1 MTYLPPMTTAT
12 TADREVPRTRA
23 SELLQLLVGHDA
35 ELRDDQWEAIEALVI
50 DRRPALV
57 VQRTGWGKSAVYFL
71 ATALLRDEGA
81 GVTVIVSPLLALMRN
96 QIAAATRAGIH
107 ARSVNSTNVQD
118 WSSIFE
124 AVERGEVDV
133 LLVSPERLNNPEF
146 REYVLPRL
154 IESCGLL
161 VIDEA
166 HCISDWGHDFRPDY
180 RRITSFI
187 ESLPPG
193 TPVLATTATAP
204 KRVVDDVADVLGLAS
219 NAGDVFVQRGTLDRE
234 SLRLSVVRLDTQ
246 IQRLAWL
253 ANHLGELPGSGII
266 YTLTVAATNEVA
278 NFLCGQGFSVKAYSG
293 QSDEAERLAAEQA
306 LLDNEVKALVATSAL
321 GMGYDKPDLGF
332 VIHFGAPSGP
342 VAYYQ
347 QVGRAGR
354 GVDRADVILLPASE
368 DREIWAYFSSVSFP
382 KEQNVTTVLAE
393 LAANDGPL
401 STPALETR
409 VNLSRTRLE
418 LLLKVLD
425 ADGAVRRV
433 KGGWTSTG
441 VPWFYDAERY
451 SKVLETRKAEQESM
465 LEYIRTDRCRMQFLR
480 ELLDDAEAVD
490 CGRCDNCTGEHQ
502 SIATDET
509 ALEAARLHIYRPGV
523 TLNPR
528 QQWPTG
534 MKQLGVDVAGKITA
548 DERPEQGRAIARF
561 TDLGYG
567 QVLRRLVA
575 PEVADQE
582 ISSDLVDA
590 ALRVLSAWKG
600 EWPQRPEIVVSIG
613 SRSRPHLVESFAE
626 SIAAAGRRP
635 YVGSVNHVGPSRT
648 NDSNSAFRLR
658 AIADAFAIPTEVS
671 AGITGRPLLLLDDYW
686 DTGWTV
692 TVVARMLR
700 RAGAGAVYPLVLGSA
715 GRD

>member
-1 MTYLPPMTTAT
+1 
-12 TADREVPRTRA
+12 
-23 SELLQLLVGHDA
+23 
-35 ELRDDQWEAIEALVI
+35 
-50 DRRPALV
+50 LV

-71 ATALLRDEGA
+71 ATALLRAEGA

-107 ARSVNSTNVQD
+107 ARTVNSTNVQE

-124 AVERGEVDV
+124 AIERGEVDV

-146 REYVLPRL
+146 RESVLPRL

-161 VIDEA
+161 VVDEA

-187 ESLPPG
+187 ESLPRD

-219 NAGDVFVQRGTLDRE
+219 NAREVLVQRGTLDRE
-234 SLRLSVVRLDTQ
+234 SLHLSVVRLETQ

-266 YTLTVAATNEVA
+266 YTLTVAATNEIA
-278 NFLCGQGFSVKAYSG
+278 NFLRGQGFPVKAYSG
-293 QSDEAERLAAEQA
+293 QSDEAERLVAEQA
-306 LLDNEVKALVATSAL
+306 LLNNEVKALVATSAL

-332 VIHFGAPSGP
+332 VLHFGAPSGP

-354 GVDRADVILLPASE
+354 GVDRAEVILLPASE
-368 DREIWAYFSSVSFP
+368 DKEIWAYFSSVSFP
-382 KEQNVTTVLAE
+382 REENVTAVLAE
-393 LAANDGPL
+393 LAAADGPL

-441 VPWFYDAERY
+441 VPWFYDIERY

-465 LEYIRTDRCRMQFLR
+465 LEYIHTDRCRMRFLR
-480 ELLDDAEAVD
+480 ELLDDAEAAD
-490 CGRCDNCTGEHQ
+490 CGRCDNCTGERK
-502 SIATDET
+502 SIATNDT

-523 TLNPR
+523 SLNPR

-534 MKQLGVDVAGKITA
+534 MKQLGVDVAGKIA
-548 DERPEQGRAIARF
+548 AEERPEAGRAIARF

-567 QVLRRLVA
+567 RVLRHLVA
-575 PEVADQE
+575 PDIADQE

-600 EWPQRPEIVVSIG
+600 EWPERPEIVVSIG
-613 SRSRPHLVESFAE
+613 SKSRPRLVESFAE
-626 SIAAAGRRP
+626 AIAAAGRRP
-635 YVGSVNHVGPSRT
+635 YIGAVTPVGPSRMG
-648 NDSNSAFRLR
+648 DSNSAFRLR
-658 AIADAFAIPTEVS
+658 AIVDAFAIPTEVS
-671 AGITGRPLLLLDDYW
+671 EGIAGGRPLLLVDDYW
-686 DTGWTV
+686 DTGWTMA
-692 TVVARMLR
+692 VVARMLR

>member
-1 MTYLPPMTTAT
+1 MATAT
-12 TADREVPRTRA
+12 AADRQVLRTRA
-23 SELLQLLVGHDA
+23 SELLQLLVGRPA
-35 ELRDDQWEAIEALVI
+35 ELRDDQWEAIEALVV

-71 ATALLRDEGA
+71 ATALLRAEGA

-107 ARSVNSTNVQD
+107 ARTVNSTNVQE
-118 WSSIFE
+118 WSSIFD
-124 AVERGEVDV
+124 AIERGEVDV

-146 REYVLPRL
+146 RESVLPRL

-161 VIDEA
+161 VVDEA

-187 ESLPPG
+187 ESLPHD

-204 KRVVDDVADVLGLAS
+204 KRVVDDVAEVLGLAS
-219 NAGDVFVQRGTLDRE
+219 NAREVLVQRGTLDRE
-234 SLRLSVVRLDTQ
+234 SLRLSVVRLETQ

-253 ANHLGELPGSGII
+253 ANHLGELPGSGVI
-266 YTLTVAATNEVA
+266 YTLTVAATSEIA
-278 NFLCGQGFSVKAYSG
+278 NFLRGQGFPVKAYSG
-293 QSDEAERLAAEQA
+293 QSDEAERLVAEQA

-354 GVDRADVILLPASE
+354 GVDRAEVILLPASE

-382 KEQNVTTVLAE
+382 REENVSAVLAE
-393 LAANDGPL
+393 LAAADGPL
-401 STPALETR
+401 STPVLETR

-441 VPWFYDAERY
+441 VSWFYDVERY
-451 SKVLETRKAEQESM
+451 SKVLETRMAEQESM
-465 LEYIRTDRCRMQFLR
+465 LEYIRTDRCRMRFLR
-480 ELLDDAEAVD
+480 ELLDDTEAAD
-490 CGRCDNCTGEHQ
+490 CGRCDNCTGERQ
-502 SIATDET
+502 SVSTNDN
-509 ALEAARLHIYRPGV
+509 ALEAARLHIYKPGV
-523 TLNPR
+523 SLNPR
-528 QQWPTG
+528 QQWPAG
-534 MKQLGVDVAGKITA
+534 MKQLGVDVAGKIDA
-548 DERPEQGRAIARF
+548 DERPEPGRAIARF

-567 QVLRRLVA
+567 RVLRQLVA
-575 PEVADQE
+575 PDAEDLEV
-582 ISSDLVDA
+582 SSDLVDA

-600 EWPQRPEIVVSIG
+600 EWPQRPEVVVSIA
-613 SRSRPHLVESFAE
+613 STSRPRLVESFAE
-626 SIAAAGRRP
+626 AIAAAGRRP
-635 YVGSVNHVGPSRT
+635 YIGAVTRVGPSRKG
-648 NDSNSAFRLR
+648 DSNSAFRLR
-658 AIADAFAIPTEVS
+658 AVVDAFALPTEVTEGI
-671 AGITGRPLLLLDDYW
+671 AGRRPLLLIDDYL
-686 DTGWTV
+686 DTGWTM

-715 GRD
+715 GGD

>member
-1 MTYLPPMTTAT
+1 MTTAT
-12 TADREVPRTRA
+12 ANDREVLRTRA
-23 SELLQLLVGHDA
+23 TELLQPLVGHEA
-35 ELRDDQWEAIEALVI
+35 ELRDDQWEAIEALVV

-71 ATALLRDEGA
+71 ATALLRAEGA

-96 QIAAATRAGIH
+96 QIVAATRAGIH
-107 ARSVNSTNVQD
+107 ARTVNSTNVQE

-124 AVERGEVDV
+124 AIERRDVDV

-146 REYVLPRL
+146 RESVLPRL

-161 VIDEA
+161 VVDEA

-187 ESLPPG
+187 ESLPRD

-219 NAGDVFVQRGTLDRE
+219 NAREVLVQRGTLDRE
-234 SLRLSVVRLDTQ
+234 SLRLSVVQLETQ
-246 IQRLAWL
+246 IQHLAWL
-253 ANHLGELPGSGII
+253 ADHLGELPGSGII
-266 YTLTVAATNEVA
+266 YTLTVAATNEIA
-278 NFLCGQGFSVKAYSG
+278 NFLRGRGFPVKAYSG
-293 QSDEAERLAAEQA
+293 ESDEAERLVAEQA

-332 VIHFGAPSGP
+332 VLHFGAPSGP

-347 QVGRAGR
+347 QIGRAGR
-354 GVDRADVILLPASE
+354 GVDRAEVILVPASE
-368 DREIWAYFSSVSFP
+368 DKEIWAYFSSVSFP
-382 KEQNVTTVLAE
+382 KEENVTAVLAE
-393 LAANDGPL
+393 LAAANGPL

-441 VPWFYDAERY
+441 VPWFYDLERY

-465 LEYIRTDRCRMQFLR
+465 LEYIRTDQCRMRFLR
-480 ELLDDAEAVD
+480 ELLDDPEAAN
-490 CGRCDNCTGEHQ
+490 CGRCDNCTGERR
-502 SIATDET
+502 SLATGDT

-523 TLNPR
+523 SLNPR
-528 QQWPTG
+528 KQWPTG
-534 MKQLGVDVAGKITA
+534 MKQLGVDVAGKIA
-548 DERPEQGRAIARF
+548 AEERPEAGRAIARF

-567 QVLRRLVA
+567 RVLRHLVA
-575 PEVADQE
+575 PDVADQE

-600 EWPQRPEIVVSIG
+600 EWPERPEIVVSIG
-613 SRSRPHLVESFAE
+613 SRSRPRLVESFAE
-626 SIAAAGRRP
+626 AIAAAGRRP
-635 YVGSVNHVGPSRT
+635 YVGAVTRVGPSRIG
-648 NDSNSAFRLR
+648 DSNSAFRLR
-658 AIADAFAIPTEVS
+658 AVVDAFAIPTEVS
-671 AGITGRPLLLLDDYW
+671 EGIAGGRRLLLLDDYW
-686 DTGWTV
+686 DTGWTMA
-692 TVVARMLR
+692 VVARLLR
-700 RAGAGAVYPLVLGSA
+700 RAGAGAIYPLVLGSA

>member
-1 MTYLPPMTTAT
+1 VTIATA
-12 TADREVPRTRA
+12 ADRELLRTRA
-23 SELLQLLVGHDA
+23 SELLQLLVGHPAD
-35 ELRDDQWEAIEALVI
+35 LRDDQWEAIEALVV

-71 ATALLRDEGA
+71 ATALLRAEGA

-96 QIAAATRAGIH
+96 QIEAATRAGIR
-107 ARSVNSTNVQD
+107 ARTVNSTNVQE

-124 AVERGEVDV
+124 AIEQGEVDL

-146 REYVLPRL
+146 REKVLSRL
-154 IESCGLL
+154 IASCGLL
-161 VIDEA
+161 VVDEA

-180 RRITSFI
+180 RRITAFI
-187 ESLPPG
+187 RSLPRG

-204 KRVVDDVADVLGLAS
+204 KRVVDDIAEVLGLAG
-219 NAGDVFVQRGTLDRE
+219 NASEVLVQRGTLDRE

-253 ANHLGELPGSGII
+253 ADHLGELPGSGII

-278 NFLCGQGFSVKAYSG
+278 DFLRGRGFAVKAYSG
-293 QSDEAERLAAEQA
+293 QSDEGERLVAELA

-354 GVDRADVILLPASE
+354 GVDRAEVILLPASE
-368 DREIWAYFSSVSFP
+368 DIEIWAYFSSVSFP
-382 KEQNVTTVLAE
+382 REENVTAVLAE
-393 LAANDGPL
+393 LAAADGPL

-441 VPWFYDAERY
+441 ASWFYDVDRY
-451 SKVLETRKAEQESM
+451 SKVLETRKAEQASM
-465 LEYIRTDRCRMQFLR
+465 LEYIRTDQCRMRFLR
-480 ELLDDAEAVD
+480 ELLDDADAAD
-490 CGRCDNCTGEHQ
+490 CGRCDNCTGEHH
-502 SIATDET
+502 SIATDDS
-509 ALEAARLHIYRPGV
+509 ALEAARIHIYRPGV
-523 TLNPR
+523 SLNPR

-534 MKQLGVDVAGKITA
+534 MKQIGVDVAGKINS
-548 DERPEQGRAIARF
+548 DDRPEVGRAIARF

-567 QVLRRLVA
+567 RVLRHLVA
-575 PEVADQE
+575 PDVADQE

-613 SRSRPHLVESFAE
+613 STSRPLLVGSFAE
-626 SIAAAGRRP
+626 AIAAAGRRP
-635 YVGSVNHVGPSRT
+635 YIGAVTRVGPPRT
-648 NDSNSAFRLR
+648 GDSNSAFRLR
-658 AIADAFAIPTEVS
+658 AVVEAFAIPTEVS
-671 AGITGRPLLLLDDYW
+671 EGIAGGRPLLLLDDYL
-686 DTGWTV
+686 DTGWTM
-692 TVVARMLR
+692 TVVARILR

>member
-1 MTYLPPMTTAT
+1 VNNPSTT
-12 TADREVPRTRA
+12 DRELLRA
-23 SELLQLLVGHDA
+23 RATELLQPLVGHAA
-35 ELRDDQWEAIEALVI
+35 ELRDDQWEAIEALVV

-71 ATALLRDEGA
+71 ATALLRAEGA

-96 QIAAATRAGIH
+96 QIGAATRAGIH
-107 ARSVNSTNVQD
+107 ARTVNSTNVQE

-124 AVERGEVDV
+124 AIDRGEVDV

-146 REYVLPRL
+146 RESVLPRL

-161 VIDEA
+161 VVDEA

-187 ESLPPG
+187 EALPND

-204 KRVVDDVADVLGLAS
+204 KRVVDDVAEVLGLAK
-219 NAGDVFVQRGTLDRE
+219 NTREVLVQRGSLDRE
-234 SLRLSVVRLDTQ
+234 SLELSVVQLETQ

-253 ANHLGELPGSGII
+253 ADHLGDLPGSGII
-266 YTLTVAATNEVA
+266 YTLTVAATNEIA
-278 NFLCGQGFSVKAYSG
+278 NFLRGRGFAVSAYSG
-293 QSDEAERLAAEQA
+293 QSDEAERLAAEEA
-306 LLDNEVKALVATSAL
+306 LLNNEVKALVATSAL
-321 GMGYDKPDLGF
+321 GMGFDKPDLGF

-354 GVDRADVILLPASE
+354 GVERAEVILLPGAE
-368 DREIWAYFSSVSFP
+368 DIEIWAYFSSVSFP
-382 KEQNVTTVLAE
+382 TEENVSAVLTE
-393 LAANDGPL
+393 LAACDGPL

-441 VPWFYDAERY
+441 VPWFYDIERY
-451 SKVLETRKAEQESM
+451 SKVLETRKAEQQSM
-465 LEYIRTDRCRMQFLR
+465 LEYIRTDRCRMRFLR
-480 ELLDDAEAVD
+480 ELLDDPEAAD
-490 CGRCDNCTGEHQ
+490 CGRCDNCTGERR
-502 SIATDET
+502 STMTNDTVI
-509 ALEAARLHIYRPGV
+509 EAARLHVYKPGV
-523 TLNPR
+523 ALSPR

-534 MKQLGVDVAGKITA
+534 MKQLGVDVAGKISA
-548 DERPEQGRAIARF
+548 AERPEQGRAIARF

-567 QVLRRLVA
+567 RVLRDLAARDS
-575 PEVADQE
+575 ADQE

-600 EWPQRPEIVVSIG
+600 EWPQRPEIVLSIG
-613 SRSRPHLVESFAE
+613 SQSRPRLVESFAE
-626 SIAAAGRRP
+626 GIAAAGRRP
-635 YVGSVNHVGPSRT
+635 YVGAITHVGHSRT
-648 NDSNSAFRLR
+648 GDSNSAFRLR
-658 AIADAFAIPTEVS
+658 AVVDSFAIATEVS
-671 AGITGRPLLLLDDYW
+671 QTIAGGQPLLLVDDYW
-686 DTGWTV
+686 DTGWTMA
-692 TVVARMLR
+692 VVARMLR

>member
-1 MTYLPPMTTAT
+1 VNTAT
-12 TADREVPRTRA
+12 AADRALLRARA
-23 SELLQLLVGHDA
+23 SELLQPLVGHPA
-35 ELRDDQWEAIEALVI
+35 ELRDDQWEAIEALVV

-71 ATALLRDEGA
+71 ATALLRAEGE

-96 QIAAATRAGIH
+96 QIDAATRAGIH
-107 ARSVNSTNVQD
+107 ARTVNSTNVQE

-124 AVERGEVDV
+124 AIERGEVD
-133 LLVSPERLNNPEF
+133 LLLISPERLNNPEF
-146 REYVLPRL
+146 RESVLTRL
-154 IESCGLL
+154 IASCGLL
-161 VIDEA
+161 VVDEA

-187 ESLPPG
+187 GSLPPD

-204 KRVVDDVADVLGLAS
+204 KRVVDDIAEVLGLAG
-219 NAGDVFVQRGTLDRE
+219 NAREVLIQRGTLDRE
-234 SLRLSVVRLDTQ
+234 SLRLSVVRLETQ

-253 ANHLGELPGSGII
+253 ADHLGELPGSGII

-278 NFLCGQGFSVKAYSG
+278 DFLRGRGFPVKAYSG
-293 QSDEAERLAAEQA
+293 QSDETERLAAEQA

-332 VIHFGAPSGP
+332 VIHFGAPSSP

-347 QVGRAGR
+347 QLGRAGR
-354 GVDRADVILLPASE
+354 GVNRAEVILLPASE

-382 KEQNVTTVLAE
+382 REENVTAVLTE
-393 LAANDGPL
+393 LAAVDSPL

-441 VPWFYDAERY
+441 TPWFYDAERY
-451 SKVLETRKAEQESM
+451 SKVLETRKAEQGSM
-465 LEYIRTDRCRMQFLR
+465 LEYIRTDRCRMRFLR
-480 ELLDDAEAVD
+480 ELLDDGEAAD
-490 CGRCDNCTGEHQ
+490 CGRCDNCTGERH
-502 SIATDET
+502 SIAADDT

-523 TLNPR
+523 SLSPR
-528 QQWPTG
+528 QLWPTA
-534 MKQLGVDVAGKITA
+534 MRQLGVDVAGKITA
-548 DERPEQGRAIARF
+548 QERPEEGRAVARF

-567 QVLRRLVA
+567 RVLRHLVA
-575 PEVADQE
+575 PDVADQE
-582 ISSDLVDA
+582 IPSDLVDA

-600 EWPQRPEIVVSIG
+600 EWPERPEIVVSIG
-613 SRSRPHLVESFAE
+613 SRSRPRLVESFA
-626 SIAAAGRRP
+626 SAIAAAGRRP
-635 YVGSVNHVGPSRT
+635 YVGAVTHVGPSHRG
-648 NDSNSAFRLR
+648 DSNSAFRLR
-658 AIADAFAIPTEVS
+658 AVIDAFAIPTEVS
-671 AGITGRPLLLLDDYW
+671 EGIGGSRPLLLLDDYW
-686 DTGWTV
+686 DTGWTMA
-692 TVVARMLR
+692 VVARMLR
-700 RAGAGAVYPLVLGSA
+700 RAGAGAVYPLVLGSK
-715 GRD
+715 GGD

>member
-1 MTYLPPMTTAT
+1 
-12 TADREVPRTRA
+12 
-23 SELLQLLVGHDA
+23 
-35 ELRDDQWEAIEALVI
+35 
-50 DRRPALV
+50 
-57 VQRTGWGKSAVYFL
+57 
-71 ATALLRDEGA
+71 
-81 GVTVIVSPLLALMRN
+81 
-96 QIAAATRAGIH
+96 
-107 ARSVNSTNVQD
+107 
-118 WSSIFE
+118 
-124 AVERGEVDV
+124 V

-146 REYVLPRL
+146 RESVLPRL

-187 ESLPPG
+187 ESLPRD

-204 KRVVDDVADVLGLAS
+204 KRVVDDVADVLGLAR
-219 NAGDVFVQRGTLDRE
+219 NAREVFVQRGTLDRE
-234 SLRLSVVRLDTQ
+234 SLRLSVVRLETQ

-253 ANHLGELPGSGII
+253 ASHLGDLPGSGII
-266 YTLTVAATNEVA
+266 YTLTVAATNEIA
-278 NFLCGQGFSVKAYSG
+278 NFLRGEGFPVKAYSG
-293 QSDEAERLAAEQA
+293 QTDEAERLAAEQS

-354 GVDRADVILLPASE
+354 GVDRAEVILLPASE
-368 DREIWAYFSSVSFP
+368 DKEIWAYFSSVSFP
-382 KEQNVTTVLAE
+382 KEENVTTVLSE
-393 LAANDGPL
+393 LAATDGPL

-433 KGGWTSTG
+433 KGGWISTG
-441 VPWFYDAERY
+441 VPWFYDVERY
-451 SKVLETRKAEQESM
+451 SKVLETRKTEQDTM
-465 LEYIRTDRCRMQFLR
+465 LEYIRTDGCRMRFLR
-480 ELLDDAEAVD
+480 ERLDDSQAAD
-490 CGRCDNCTGEHQ
+490 CGRCDNCTGERR
-502 SIATDET
+502 SVTTDDT

-523 TLNPR
+523 SLNPR

-534 MKQLGVDVAGKITA
+534 MKQLGVDVAGKIAA
-548 DERPEQGRAIARF
+548 DERPEPGRAIARF

-567 QVLRRLVA
+567 RVLRHLVA
-575 PEVADQE
+575 PDVADQE
-582 ISSDLVDA
+582 VSSDLLDA

-600 EWPQRPEIVVSIG
+600 EWPERPEFVVSIG
-613 SRSRPHLVESFAE
+613 SRSRPRLVASFAE
-626 SIAAAGRRP
+626 AIATAGRRP
-635 YVGSVNHVGPSRT
+635 YLGTVAHVSASRT
-648 NDSNSAFRLR
+648 DDSNSAFRLR
-658 AIADAFAIPTEVS
+658 AIVDAFTVPTEVS
-671 AGITGRPLLLLDDYW
+671 EGVAGGRSLLLLDDYW

-692 TVVARMLR
+692 AVVARMLR

>member
-1 MTYLPPMTTAT
+1 MTIATA
-12 TADREVPRTRA
+12 ADRELLRARA
-23 SELLQLLVGHDA
+23 SELLQQLVGHAA
-35 ELRDDQWEAIEALVI
+35 ELRDDQWEAIEAVVV

-71 ATALLRDEGA
+71 ATALLRAEGA

-96 QIAAATRAGIH
+96 QIAAATRAGIK
-107 ARSVNSTNVQD
+107 ARTVNSTNVQE

-124 AVERGEVDV
+124 AIDLGQVDV
-133 LLVSPERLNNPEF
+133 LLISPERLNNPEF
-146 REYVLPRL
+146 RDSVLSRL

-161 VIDEA
+161 VVDEA

-187 ESLPPG
+187 GSLPRG

-204 KRVVDDVADVLGLAS
+204 KRVVDDVAEVLGLAS
-219 NAGDVFVQRGTLDRE
+219 NSGEVLVQRGTLDRE
-234 SLRLSVVRLDTQ
+234 SLRLCVVRLETQ

-253 ANHLGELPGSGII
+253 ADHLGELPGSGII
-266 YTLTVAATNEVA
+266 CTLTVAATNEISS
-278 NFLCGQGFSVKAYSG
+278 FLRGRGFPVLAYSG
-293 QSDEAERLAAEQA
+293 QSDEADRLAAEQS
-306 LLDNEVKALVATSAL
+306 LLNNEVKALVATSAL

-332 VIHFGAPSGP
+332 VIHFGAPAGP

-354 GVDRADVILLPASE
+354 GVDRADVILLPALE

-382 KEQNVTTVLAE
+382 KEENVTAVLAE
-393 LAANDGPL
+393 LAAADGPL

-433 KGGWTSTG
+433 KGGWTSNG
-441 VPWFYDAERY
+441 VGWFYDTERY

-465 LEYIRTDRCRMQFLR
+465 LEYISTDRCRMRFLR
-480 ELLDDAEAVD
+480 ELLDDAEAAD
-490 CGRCDNCTGEHQ
+490 CGRCDNCTGVRL
-502 SIATDET
+502 ST
-509 ALEAARLHIYRPGV
+509 ASDDTAIEAARLHIHRPGV
-523 TLNPR
+523 SLHPR

-534 MKQLGVDVAGKITA
+534 MKQIGVDVAGKIA
-548 DERPEQGRAIARF
+548 AQERPEPGRAIARF

-567 QVLRRLVA
+567 RLLRQLVA
-575 PEVADQE
+575 PDVADQD

-590 ALRVLSAWKG
+590 AVRVLSAWKG

-613 SRSRPHLVESFAE
+613 SKSRPHLVDSFAKA
-626 SIAAAGRRP
+626 IAAAGRRP
-635 YVGSVNHVGPSRT
+635 YVGAVTHVGPSRT
-648 NDSNSAFRLR
+648 GDSNSAFRLR
-658 AIADAFAIPTEVS
+658 AVFDAFEIPTDVAQGF
-671 AGITGRPLLLLDDYW
+671 AGGRPLLLVDDYW
-686 DTGWTV
+686 DTGWTMA
-692 TVVARMLR
+692 VVARMLR
-700 RAGAGAVYPLVLGSA
+700 RAGCGAVYPLVLGSK
-715 GRD
+715 GGD